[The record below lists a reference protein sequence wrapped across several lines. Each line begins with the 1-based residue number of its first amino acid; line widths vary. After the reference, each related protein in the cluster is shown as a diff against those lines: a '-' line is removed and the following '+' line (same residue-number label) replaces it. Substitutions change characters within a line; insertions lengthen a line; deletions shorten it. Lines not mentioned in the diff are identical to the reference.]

1 MCAWRGE
8 CFLLLNELAS
18 LSRSLESRGI
28 QAQSWHPWIKT
39 FKKAEAIVAE
49 LDEAGSLSRVSML
62 SAEEVAALRNIA
74 PDFHNSFPG
83 LNLNCPVLTVPD
95 AALWNQ
101 PEALW
106 SAALAATRESSLA
119 YGPEDRRRLDR
130 LLYDFPLEKV
140 APRLQGDGPK
150 LRATVAILKR
160 LLQARPGAEAFLH
173 RVVAEIVTAAQCG
186 RLPQPL
192 ALAILFGK
200 PNRKKASLEAWK
212 TTLIFDVSDIE
223 HFPYRVA
230 DAAVAVEW
238 SRVLLA
244 SDPVLD
250 EKGFRCS
257 LTGLPDALMGDKMPS
272 PNLRVL
278 GPTVLMSMNRDIPCQ
293 TRYGQTSTAVF
304 RVGKNTVQRLNDA
317 LIFVTDLSRL
327 GRTWTAVPNGN
338 REQGDLL
345 LAYLEEEPDADVPLT
360 GFFADAE
367 PNEAQALATYESRTA
382 SIHEALR
389 PREKPGVDSYI
400 KVIVL
405 TKIDKGRAQVVFSS
419 RYSTAAIY
427 AGRDRWL
434 AGTRNVP
441 NIAIPFPL
449 AKGKPAVWRSGY
461 QPSPA
466 EAMFS
471 FKSQWLRAGQTAQ
484 NVPGVD
490 LASVYALLLEPE
502 AGAQASW
509 LLDRYLGLTE
519 PLMIG
524 LARCLS
530 GGASLSENAR
540 HAALISIAIYGIL
553 LLRQGRELE
562 KYMESRDYLLGQF
575 LQLAD
580 LLHRLYCVHERKGSI
595 PPQLIGNAAISMAL
609 QSPRRAIQVLGNRM
623 PVYIAWA
630 ERYQGEDVGLVKWCR
645 RGLGR
650 LSAQLK
656 DENLDSRVSANG
668 KAELLL
674 GYLANSEAKQE
685 KEISQ

>member
-1 MCAWRGE
+1 M
-8 CFLLLNELAS
+8 LNELAS

-28 QAQSWHPWIKT
+28 QTQKWHSWIQP

-49 LDEAGSLSRVSML
+49 LDEVGSLSRVSRL
-62 SAEEVAALRNIA
+62 SAAEVAALRNIA
-74 PDFHNSFPG
+74 PDFQNSFPG
-83 LNLNCPVLTVPD
+83 LNLNCPVLAVPD
-95 AALWNQ
+95 VALWNQ

-106 SAALAATRESSLA
+106 NVALSATLDTPLA
-119 YGPEDRRRLDR
+119 YESKDMRRLDR
-130 LLYDFPLEKV
+130 LLGDFPLNEI

-150 LRATVAILKR
+150 LEATLAVLKR
-160 LLQARPGAEAFLH
+160 LAQAKPEAEAFL
-173 RVVAEIVTAAQCG
+173 RRLVIEIVAAAEAG
-186 RLPQPL
+186 RMPQSL
-192 ALAILFGK
+192 ALAILYGK
-200 PNRKKASLEAWK
+200 PNKKKSRLEEWK
-212 TTLIFDVSDIE
+212 TTLIFDVNDVD

-230 DAAVAVEW
+230 DPAVAAEW

-244 SDPVLD
+244 SDSISPAG
-250 EKGFRCS
+250 EKGFTCS
-257 LTGLPDALMGDKMPS
+257 LTGRSDTRMDGKMPS
-272 PNLRVL
+272 PNLKIL
-278 GPTVLMSMNRDIPCQ
+278 GPTILMSMNKDIPCQ
-293 TRYGQTSTAVF
+293 TRYGQTSTAIF
-304 RVGKNTVQRLNDA
+304 RVGKNAVQSMNDSLLFLTEA
-317 LIFVTDLSRL
+317 
-327 GRTWTAVPNGN
+327 GRRDKTWTGVPNGSK
-338 REQGDLL
+338 EQSDLL

-360 GFFADAE
+360 GFFGDTE
-367 PNEAQALATYESRTA
+367 PNEAQELATYEARTA
-382 SIHEALR
+382 RIHDALR
-389 PREKPGVDSYI
+389 LREKPGSDSHI
-400 KVIVL
+400 KVVVL
-405 TKIDKGRAQVVFSS
+405 TKIDKGRAQVVFSA
-419 RYSTAAIY
+419 RYSIAAIL

-434 AGTRNVP
+434 TGTRNVP

-466 EAMFS
+466 EVMFS
-471 FKSQWLRAGQTAQ
+471 FKSQWLRAGQTNQ
-484 NVPGVD
+484 GVPGVD
-490 LASVYALLLEPE
+490 LGSVYALLLEPE
-502 AGAQASW
+502 VGAQASW

-540 HAALISIAIYGIL
+540 EAALIAMAVYGIL

-562 KYMESRDYLLGQF
+562 NYMESRDYLLGQF

-580 LLHRLYCVHERKGSI
+580 LLHKLYCVYERKGAI

-630 ERYQGEDVGLVKWCR
+630 ERYQGEGAGLAKWCR
-645 RGLGR
+645 RELGR

-656 DENLDSRVSANG
+656 DENLDSRVSTNG

-674 GYLANSEAKQE
+674 GYLASRETK
-685 KEISQ
+685 